1 MSRLARLACALL
13 LLLAAPLRAEEEQL
27 SNGLACAP
35 DLSAAG
41 VRDYNA
47 ALARAFA
54 CMERQIRALTKE
66 NAALAERAEAAEQA
80 AEQALEAAAAARKAA
95 TAPPAFRVTRRAF
108 GNSRKATPIPG
119 SKGAILCA
127 LSHVDD
133 DTGVGACHIYPEKGG
148 WMVRTGGNSRD
159 QACTAVC
166 LFAQ

>member
-47 ALARAFA
+47 SLARAFA

-80 AEQALEAAAAARKAA
+80 AEQALEAAAAAEGFSFD
-95 TAPPAFRVTRRAF
+95 APPLRLCTDNAAMIAWAGAERLARGELDGMDLSARPRWPLDRRGA
-108 GNSRKATPIPG
+108 GMLGSGRKGPKA
-119 SKGAILCA
+119 
-127 LSHVDD
+127 
-133 DTGVGACHIYPEKGG
+133 
-148 WMVRTGGNSRD
+148 
-159 QACTAVC
+159 
-166 LFAQ
+166 